1 MYIYLFL
8 ENCDFFSVLLCVICI
23 IKLFY
28 DHEHEFNKN
37 ITKLYGKKVIYIVLE
52 NNFNYGILKLVIVE
66 CFLNPFFVSYNNCM
80 DRHDYHLVC
89 IAALCDVM
97 AYVYQEVY

>member
-1 MYIYLFL
+1 MTMSMSLIKILLNYM
-8 ENCDFFSVLLCVICI
+8 EN
-23 IKLFY
+23 
-28 DHEHEFNKN
+28 
-37 ITKLYGKKVIYIVLE
+37 KVIYIVLE

-66 CFLNPFFVSYNNCM
+66 CFLNSFFVSYNNCK